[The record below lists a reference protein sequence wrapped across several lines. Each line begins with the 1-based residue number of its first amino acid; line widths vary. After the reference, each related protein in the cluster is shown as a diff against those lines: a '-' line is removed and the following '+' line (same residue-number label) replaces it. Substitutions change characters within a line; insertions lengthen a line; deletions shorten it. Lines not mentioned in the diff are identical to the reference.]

1 MENVIPINCRHR
13 LGTALR
19 PLLVLLLLCIGASGY
34 AADNKVTLD
43 VSNVSL
49 ESVLRSIEK
58 QSDYRFFYSKE
69 TVNVNECICK
79 STGRKG
85 EIRARQAASGSRHQ
99 LCDQ

>member
-13 LGTALR
+13 LGMALR

-49 ESVLRSIEK
+49 ESVLRLIEK
-58 QSDYRFFYSKE
+58 QTDYRFFYSKE
-69 TVNVNECICK
+69 TVNVNVNVSVKAQDEK
-79 STGRKG
+79 AVSYTHLTLPTN
-85 EIRARQAASGSRHQ
+85 SRV
-99 LCDQ
+99 